1 MIWWNL
7 LTGAWDEGDGN
18 DVVWFCLMVLVAS
31 EVCSFENSDN
41 GGSNEI
47 HGNEDEYI
55 DLEFLCSPTS
65 IY

>member
-1 MIWWNL
+1 
-7 LTGAWDEGDGN
+7 
-18 DVVWFCLMVLVAS
+18 MVLVAS

-41 GGSNEI
+41 GGSNEV

-55 DLEFLCSPTS
+55 DLEFLCSRTS